1 MSNFNNT
8 SYTTKMTV
16 KEAAIANRLFN
27 SYAAMYNFA
36 SDANDTAI
44 NGLTF
49 AVTES
54 VNEYE
59 NGKYYLKSGAGTNNV
74 VFERILT
81 SNDVK
86 VNNALS
92 ASTNSSGLTI
102 SLKESE
108 VVPGVYNTL
117 HINEYGLAVSGTNK
131 NYGDITSATTT
142 NSGVTINI
150 NGDTIEFG
158 HKVGN
163 AVINDA
169 LLKFTIDD
177 FGHIVTTSAVT
188 ASDLPSHTHSQYISG
203 ITSSNSGITASKN
216 NGVVNLQHEAGK
228 LIPLSFVKIQ
238 TNERGHVIN
247 SSAVTAS
254 DLPSH
259 THTLS
264 SLTDTENLISGVTDS
279 PSINLTLTN
288 SVLSGD
294 VTINTAT
301 TYTLSS
307 VTPEILKQNII
318 SASPQGLVALS
329 WCEIDEAN
337 NALIFSN
344 TNGKSSMPLS
354 GVGRYT
360 NLVNAFEGPFQIDK
374 FDGETVIDLVVQS
387 GITPNQPYREAV
399 FNKYG
404 IATSGVSDNWQFN
417 QRVEVNNNITSKQF
431 FNIIGNDIIEN
442 ARNISNDDIDAI
454 DNVDFGSYNFKSDAV
469 DIKRYGLIEYYHR
482 NGYFKDLYTQNT
494 NGYNSVDMISLLALK
509 LQALTKKTKELASSL
524 SSRTDTIT
532 ITFNHEEEII
542 YFPISGTISQ
552 FRFYNFPSNSSS
564 VDMYIGNSAT
574 ATTLVY
580 NTSAMTINAD
590 SFLRFRIDSSL
601 VVPGTLRCFYF
612 NKTSTYQIN

>member
-1 MSNFNNT
+1 MSNYNNT

-49 AVTES
+49 AVAES

-59 NGKYYLKSGAGTNNV
+59 NGKYYLVSGAGTNNV

-81 SNDVK
+81 SNDIK
-86 VNNALS
+86 VNDALS

-150 NGDTIEFG
+150 NGDTLEFG

-163 AVINDA
+163 AVINNA

-203 ITSSNSGITASKN
+203 ITSSNSGITVSKS

-238 TNERGHVIN
+238 TNERGHVVN

-307 VTPEILKQNII
+307 VTPEVLKQNII

-337 NALIFSN
+337 NELIFCN

-360 NLVNAFEGPFQIDK
+360 NLVNASEGPFQIDR

-387 GITPNQPYREAV
+387 GITPNQPYREVV

-417 QRVEVNNNITSKQF
+417 QKVEVNNNISSKQF
-431 FNIIGNDIIEN
+431 FNIISTDIIEN
-442 ARNISNDDIDAI
+442 STNVTNDDINAI
-454 DNVDFGSYNFKSDAV
+454 DTVNFIRYNFKSDAV
-469 DIKRYGLIEYYHR
+469 DIKRYGVWEYNLR
-482 NGYFKDLYTQNT
+482 SGYFKDLITQNT
-494 NGYNSVDMISLLALK
+494 NGYNSVDIISLLALK
-509 LQALTKKTKELASSL
+509 LQSLTKKVNDITPTL

-532 ITFNHEEEII
+532 ITFDNEEEIV
-542 YFPISGTISQ
+542 YFPTSASISGFT
-552 FRFYNFPSNSSS
+552 FFNFPSNSRS

-574 ATTLVY
+574 ATTLTTS
-580 NTSAMTINAD
+580 TSAITINAD

-601 VVPGTLRCFYF
+601 VVHGTVRCFTF
-612 NKTSTYQIN
+612 QKTYIY

>member
-49 AVTES
+49 AVAES

-59 NGKYYLKSGAGTNNV
+59 NGKYYLVSGAGTNNV

-81 SNDVK
+81 SNDIK
-86 VNNALS
+86 VNDALS

-108 VVPGVYNTL
+108 VVPGIYNTL

-150 NGDTIEFG
+150 NGDTLEFG

-163 AVINDA
+163 AVINNA

-177 FGHIVTTSAVT
+177 FGHVVTTSAVT
-188 ASDLPSHTHSQYISG
+188 ASDLPSHTHNQYISG
-203 ITSSNSGITASKN
+203 ITSSNSGITVSKS

-238 TNERGHVIN
+238 TNERGHVVN

-307 VTPEILKQNII
+307 VTPEVLKQNII

-337 NALIFSN
+337 NELIFCN

-360 NLVNAFEGPFQIDK
+360 NLVNASEGPFQIDR
-374 FDGETVIDLVVQS
+374 FDGETILDLVVQS
-387 GITPNQPYREAV
+387 GITPNQPYREVV

-404 IATSGVSDNWQFN
+404 IATSGTSDNWQFN
-417 QRVEVNNNITSKQF
+417 QKVEVNNNISAKQF
-431 FNIIGNDIIEN
+431 FNIIATDYIEN
-442 ARNISNDDIDAI
+442 NKNITNDDINAI
-454 DNVDFGSYNFKSDAV
+454 DSVNFISYNFKSDAV
-469 DIKRYGLIEYYHR
+469 DIKRYGVWEYNLRY
-482 NGYFKDLYTQNT
+482 GYFKDLITQNT
-494 NGYNSVDMISLLALK
+494 NGYNSVDIISLLALK
-509 LQALTKKTKELASSL
+509 LHSLTKTYNDML
-524 SSRTDTIT
+524 STLTNRIDTIT
-532 ITFNHEEEII
+532 ISFDHEEEIV
-542 YFPISGTISQ
+542 YFPTSALISGFT
-552 FRFYNFPSNSSS
+552 FYNFPNNSSS
-564 VDMYIGNSAT
+564 VDMYIGDSAT
-574 ATTLVY
+574 ATTLTHS
-580 NTSAMTINAD
+580 TSAMTINAD

-601 VVPGTLRCFYF
+601 VVPGTLRCFTFQKKY
-612 NKTSTYQIN
+612 NIN

>member
-1 MSNFNNT
+1 MSNYNNT
-8 SYTTKMTV
+8 SYTTRMTV
-16 KEAAIANRLFN
+16 KAPAIANRLFN

-36 SDANDTAI
+36 SDANDTAL
-44 NGLTF
+44 NGLDF
-49 AVTES
+49 AVAES

-59 NGKYYLKSGAGTNNV
+59 NGKYLLVSGAGTNNV
-74 VFERILT
+74 VFERVLT
-81 SNDVK
+81 SDDIK
-86 VNNALS
+86 VNDPLS
-92 ASTNSSGLTI
+92 ASTNASGLTI
-102 SLKESE
+102 SIKESE

-117 HINEYGLAVSGTNK
+117 HVNEYGLAVSGTNK
-131 NYGDITSATTT
+131 NYGDITSAITT

-163 AVINDA
+163 AVITDA

-203 ITSSNSGITASKN
+203 ITSSNSGITVSKSN
-216 NGVVNLQHEAGK
+216 SVVNLQHEAGK

-337 NALIFSN
+337 NALIFCN

-387 GITPNQPYREAV
+387 GITPNQPYREVV

-417 QRVEVNNNITSKQF
+417 QKVEVNNNISAKQF
-431 FNIIGNDIIEN
+431 FTITDRDIIEN
-442 ARNISNDDIDAI
+442 SKNISNDDINAI
-454 DNVDFGSYNFKSDAV
+454 DSVNFVSYNFKSDAV
-469 DIKRYGLIEYYHR
+469 DIKRYGVYEYNLR
-482 NGYFKDLYTQNT
+482 SGYFKDLITQNA
-494 NGYNSVDMISLLALK
+494 NGNYSIDIISLLALK
-509 LQALTKKTKELASSL
+509 LHSLIKKVDDITPTL
-524 SSRTDTIT
+524 SSRTETIT
-532 ITFNHEEEII
+532 INFSDHDEEII
-542 YFPISGTISQ
+542 YFPTSASISG
-552 FRFYNFPSNSSS
+552 FNFYNFPSGNRT
-564 VDMYIGNSAT
+564 VDMYIGNSVN
-574 ATTLVY
+574 ATTIT
-580 NTSAMTINAD
+580 TSTSEITINAD
-590 SFLRFRIDSSL
+590 SFLRFKIDSSL
-601 VVPGTLRCFYF
+601 AGTLRCFTF
-612 NKTSTYQIN
+612 TKTYIY